1 MSQLVMEMCHVR
13 RLRVTMTCREARMV
27 LASSMSCVVVYNK
40 GAVCS
45 KKNRGRWGRGVGVWG
60 EAIKHTFL
68 TNSIGCLHSGSAF
81 LGSESSAAVF
91 LVKLLFTQL
100 NSPVHYAYP
109 PHASTIAPV
118 HKVGRE

>member
-1 MSQLVMEMCHVR
+1 MICGVLIVELGKWVKLLSFFFCNLLTNVLPQIWHPKLILAFCFCFSCFAMRVICSEMP
-13 RLRVTMTCREARMV
+13 
-27 LASSMSCVVVYNK
+27 
-40 GAVCS
+40 
-45 KKNRGRWGRGVGVWG
+45 VWDF
-60 EAIKHTFL
+60 IVFFL